1 MGTQMSDDY
10 ISGVSNE
17 HVIEMADDFIK
28 TASNAHSA
36 MEGIVGL
43 LKASFPYYDW
53 VGIYLLS
60 DNKTL
65 KLGPFRG
72 EPSPH
77 TVIPIDSGIC
87 GAAVREK
94 QTIVVPDVKADP
106 RFLACS
112 LRTRSEIV
120 VPIKKGEDIVGEID
134 IDSDTPNAFKDGD
147 RLMLETIADKLA
159 EII

>member
-1 MGTQMSDDY
+1 MEIQMSDEY
-10 ISGVSNE
+10 LSSVSNE
-17 HVIEMADDFIK
+17 HIIEMAEDFIE
-28 TASNAHSA
+28 TASSPHSA

-60 DNKTL
+60 DNNTL

-77 TVIPIDSGIC
+77 TVIPIESGIC

-94 QTIVVPDVKADP
+94 QTIVVPDVNADP

-120 VPIKKGEDIVGEID
+120 VPIRKGDDIVGEID
-134 IDSDTPNAFKDGD
+134 IDSDTLDAFKESN
-147 RLMLETIADKLA
+147 RQMLETIADRLA
-159 EII
+159 EIL